1 MDCEKA
7 KTLVP
12 GYLDGELSEEQASPL
27 RQHLMECAGCRV
39 VVQDEKSL
47 KDWFVQEAAPSVP
60 EGFAA
65 RVARRA
71 MAGDT
76 GEHDVLTPVAPPAA
90 KSDNVLNFVMQ
101 LTAMAATLL
110 IALSIG
116 IGGLRLP
123 QGEELQAEEGT
134 SLQEAFEELDELNR
148 AEKTAEPAEAT
159 PVEGEGD

>member
-12 GYLDGELSEEQASPL
+12 GYLDGELSEGQASPL
-27 RQHLMECAGCRV
+27 RQHLMECSGCRV
-39 VVQDEKSL
+39 VVQDEKGL
-47 KDWFVQEAAPSVP
+47 KDWFVQDAAPSVP

-76 GEHDVLTPVAPPAA
+76 GERDVLTPASPPEA
-90 KSDNVLNFVMQ
+90 KSDNVVNFVMQ

-123 QGEELQAEEGT
+123 QGEELQAEEGS

-148 AEKTAEPAEAT
+148 ADEAEEPAEAA
-159 PVEGEGD
+159 PAEGAGD